1 MVEGASTLV
10 ALTVGLGL
18 VMYQHMIPQV
28 VWLTKPLI
36 TN

>member
-28 VWLTKPLI
+28 V
-36 TN
+36 